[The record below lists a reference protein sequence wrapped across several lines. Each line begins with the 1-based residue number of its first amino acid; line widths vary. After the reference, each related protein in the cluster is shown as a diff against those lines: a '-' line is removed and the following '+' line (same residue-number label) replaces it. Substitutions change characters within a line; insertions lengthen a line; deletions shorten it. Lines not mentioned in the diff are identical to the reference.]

1 MGPLR
6 PPKSHSISA
15 LESTHGMWYASTR
28 CFPAPVL
35 IDSRP
40 VCVTLTERPFSRPL
54 VSTSDQCS
62 SPSALLPKRCPSLVR
77 PSVAQSSSSPED
89 RPCSCPGSSDSP
101 KLSTLISRDSS
112 RITRPSPMIL
122 LSLRSLWKSELI
134 ILVNPNFLDT
144 NTVCLP
150 SRKVQV
156 RRKTDRVRVQE
167 VRIHQN

>member
-1 MGPLR
+1 MGLSKLRVLPLTSTLPLR

-89 RPCSCPGSSDSP
+89 RPCLCPGSSDSP

-112 RITRPSPMIL
+112 RITRSSVMV
-122 LSLRSLWKSELI
+122 SALRFSHPRGPLKAFEKF
-134 ILVNPNFLDT
+134 VKKQMDAM
-144 NTVCLP
+144 
-150 SRKVQV
+150 K
-156 RRKTDRVRVQE
+156 E
-167 VRIHQN
+167 